1 MRVALG
7 SAMSSLSRLIVGSLM
22 TGVFL
27 SALVHASTPEGA
39 RAHRDAPKSAV
50 PATLAVHKT
59 LGPPPAGVVELKF
72 RDVFKLPVGPKG
84 LEPTDK
90 LLALDGKRVRI
101 VGYMVR
107 QSPAP
112 KGTFLF
118 SPLPVSLGDEDE
130 GLADDLP
137 PATLRIDL
145 GAKTT
150 DLAVPMLSGLLQF
163 TGTLHVGMRVDPATG
178 RSTSAQLA
186 LDDAPVRALREAAR
200 AHDKSA
206 GSRTRL

>member
-1 MRVALG
+1 
-7 SAMSSLSRLIVGSLM
+7 MSPLRLLFIIVLM
-22 TGVFL
+22 TGVFPY
-27 SALVHASTPEGA
+27 AVVRASTPQD
-39 RAHRDAPKSAV
+39 AHADRGAPKTFV
-50 PATLAVHKT
+50 PATLAVQKT

-101 VGYMVR
+101 VGFMVR
-107 QSPAP
+107 QSPTP
-112 KGTFLF
+112 KGMFLL

-137 PATLRIDL
+137 PATLGVDL
-145 GAKTT
+145 GAKSR
-150 DLAVPMLSGLLQF
+150 DLAVPMLPGLLQF

-178 RSTSAQLA
+178 RATPAQLA
-186 LDDAPVRALREAAR
+186 LDGAPVRALHDAAR
-200 AHDKSA
+200 AQTKTSKPHKKF
-206 GSRTRL
+206 